1 MGKCSF
7 YTKNPAFCPIFQMNY
22 GNASILKLDFL
33 KIKFQMYNSIFGT
46 SSYSERGLR
55 IFFFFFELKFHELE
69 YHIKYSS
76 SWNLSST

>member
-22 GNASILKLDFL
+22 GNVSILKLDFL

-55 IFFFFFELKFHELE
+55 IFFWKLEFHELE
-69 YHIKYSS
+69 FHVKYLS
-76 SWNLSST
+76 SWNSSST